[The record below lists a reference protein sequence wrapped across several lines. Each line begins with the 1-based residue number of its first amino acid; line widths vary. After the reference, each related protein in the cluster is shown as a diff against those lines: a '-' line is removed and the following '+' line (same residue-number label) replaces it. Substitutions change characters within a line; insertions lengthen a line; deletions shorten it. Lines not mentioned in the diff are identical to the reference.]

1 MHTYLCNVQSLYN
14 YDMYILKKKIVFYF
28 TGTVVQRIG
37 RQLMEMCVDIREI
50 YDQNLT
56 QILPSGPKI
65 SAKNDGSEKVGKS

>member
-1 MHTYLCNVQSLYN
+1 MFNPYTIMICIYF
-14 YDMYILKKKIVFYF
+14 KKKIIFYF
-28 TGTVVQRIG
+28 TGTVVRTIG

-65 SAKNDGSEKVGKS
+65 SAKNDASDKVGKS